1 MAVSAPVRAQPATVF
16 VIDGSGDA
24 DQKKADRK
32 RPIYQLDVP
41 TGMITRP
48 LLSVGES
55 VLQFLSTKIDSPQVP
70 KPVLIAADVP
80 IGLPASPDDV
90 FTAVGAASFLTW
102 LDATAKRLEVAG
114 KGWRHFLIA
123 IGVQARSAQQPFV
136 SIAKGEDKAQVC
148 HRRRCDIQSNG
159 ESVYCLDHG
168 SKQVG
173 RAAMQF
179 WFELLLP
186 LRTCYGS
193 RLTVWPFEPWA
204 DCEVIVGECYPRACH
219 DILYGMGVYKKQ
231 SLDVA
236 KALWGLAH
244 DPVRSF
250 GVELRTW
257 IYAASSEDEF
267 DMFTTA
273 VAFREL
279 LAQGDGLLAYPDDAV
294 CRVTE
299 GWMIG
304 LPLVALPKPARA
316 LKQRPGS
323 AGAGTSVGVLVPG
336 RNRHNQE
343 DLGRSGNRGPKG
355 PLDRMKCHRT
365 QPDGALC
372 GHQYETNAQ
381 DVFQKKCP
389 VCQP

>member
-1 MAVSAPVRAQPATVF
+1 V
-16 VIDGSGDA
+16 
-24 DQKKADRK
+24 
-32 RPIYQLDVP
+32 
-41 TGMITRP
+41 
-48 LLSVGES
+48 E
-55 VLQFLSTKIDSPQVP
+55 VP

-80 IGLPASPDDV
+80 IGLPATPDDV
-90 FTAVGAASFLTW
+90 FKSVGAVSFLTW

-114 KGWRHFLIA
+114 KGWRQFLIA
-123 IGVQARSAQQPFV
+123 TGVQARSALQPFV
-136 SIAKGEDKAQVC
+136 SIAKGEDKGQVC

-179 WFELLLP
+179 WFEVLFP

-193 RLTVWPFEPWA
+193 RLSVWPFEPWT
-204 DCEVIVGECYPRACH
+204 DCEVVVGECYPRACH
-219 DILYGMGVYKKQ
+219 DMLYETGINKRQ

-236 KALWGLAH
+236 KALCGLAR
-244 DPVRSF
+244 DPARIR
-250 GVELRTW
+250 GVELSTW

-267 DMFTTA
+267 DIFTTA

-279 LAQGDGLLAYPDDAV
+279 LTRGDDLLAYPDNEA
-294 CRVTE
+294 CRVRE

-304 LPLVALPKPARA
+304 LPLVALPKPPKAR
-316 LKQRPGS
+316 KKRPGS
-323 AGAGTSVGVLVPG
+323 AGAGTPAGVLVPG
-336 RNRHNQE
+336 RNRHDQE

-355 PLDRMKCHRT
+355 PLHRMKCHRKK
-365 QPDGALC
+365 PDGSPC
-372 GHQYETNAQ
+372 GYEYETNAQ